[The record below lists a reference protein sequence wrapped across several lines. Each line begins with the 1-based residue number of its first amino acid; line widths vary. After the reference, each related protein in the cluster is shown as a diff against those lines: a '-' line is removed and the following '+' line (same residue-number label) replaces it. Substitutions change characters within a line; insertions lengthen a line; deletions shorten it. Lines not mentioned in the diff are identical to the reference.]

1 MPSEKASVEISA
13 KTVEE
18 AIARGL
24 ADLSLTREQAE
35 ITVLNP
41 GRSGVLGFGAEDALV
56 RIAAR
61 PEIGEMGMK
70 EIEAEVAEPG
80 GDEGDFEESALVAPS
95 FASGTPTSDAAKL
108 AVDVLQGLL
117 DRMSIRARVT
127 VRVGDDLI
135 EEGEEPPLTLDIV
148 GDDLGILIGRQG
160 ETLRDLQYMTRLMLS
175 RHLERWEPV
184 VVDVESYRVRRRRSL
199 HLLAVR
205 MAERVVVSRQRVV
218 LEAMPAHERRIIHM
232 ALRDH
237 PTVTT
242 KSIGEGEHRKVTIIP
257 KPAK

>member
-56 RIAAR
+56 RITPR
-61 PEIGEMGMK
+61 PELQERATGG
-70 EIEAEVAEPG
+70 AEP
-80 GDEGDFEESALVAPS
+80 ESDFEETALATPAAEAP
-95 FASGTPTSDAAKL
+95 ASEAANL
-108 AVDVLQGLL
+108 AADVLQGLL

-175 RHLERWEPV
+175 HRLERWEPI

-199 HLLAVR
+199 HLLAIR

-257 KPAK
+257 KPTK

>member
-56 RIAAR
+56 RIAPR
-61 PEIGEMGMK
+61 PELQERA
-70 EIEAEVAEPG
+70 AEVAEP
-80 GDEGDFEESALVAPS
+80 ESDFEEPGLAAP
-95 FASGTPTSDAAKL
+95 ASDAANL
-108 AVDVLQGLL
+108 AADVLQGLL

-135 EEGEEPPLTLDIV
+135 EEGEEPPLTLDVV

-175 RHLERWEPV
+175 RQLERWEPI

-199 HLLAVR
+199 HLLAIR

>member
-56 RIAAR
+56 RIAPR
-61 PEIGEMGMK
+61 PEPQEK
-70 EIEAEVAEPG
+70 AAEVAEP
-80 GDEGDFEESALVAPS
+80 ESDFEESVRVASAP
-95 FASGTPTSDAAKL
+95 AAPASDAANL
-108 AVDVLQGLL
+108 AADVLQGLL

-175 RHLERWEPV
+175 HRLERWEPIL
-184 VVDVESYRVRRRRSL
+184 VDVESYRVRRRRSL
-199 HLLAVR
+199 HLLAIR

-257 KPAK
+257 KPGK

>member
-56 RIAAR
+56 RIAPR
-61 PEIGEMGMK
+61 PELQEK
-70 EIEAEVAEPG
+70 VVEVAEP
-80 GDEGDFEESALVAPS
+80 ESEFEESAPAALA
-95 FASGTPTSDAAKL
+95 AETPTSEAAQL
-108 AVDVLQGLL
+108 AADVLQGLL
-117 DRMSIRARVT
+117 DRMNIRARVT

-160 ETLRDLQYMTRLMLS
+160 ETLRDLQYMARLMLS
-175 RHLERWEPV
+175 HRLERWEPV

-199 HLLAVR
+199 HLLAIR

>member
-24 ADLSLTREQAE
+24 ADLSLTSEQAE

-56 RIAAR
+56 RITPRFEPQERAAQ
-61 PEIGEMGMK
+61 
-70 EIEAEVAEPG
+70 VAEP
-80 GDEGDFEESALVAPS
+80 EGDFEESAVAAPAAGAP
-95 FASGTPTSDAAKL
+95 ASEASNLAA
-108 AVDVLQGLL
+108 DVLQGLL

-175 RHLERWEPV
+175 HRLERGEPI

-232 ALRDH
+232 ALREH

-257 KPAK
+257 KPTK

>member
-18 AIARGL
+18 AIVRGL

-56 RIAAR
+56 RIAPRSEPQERIAAVEE
-61 PEIGEMGMK
+61 PES
-70 EIEAEVAEPG
+70 
-80 GDEGDFEESALVAPS
+80 DFEAPPVA
-95 FASGTPTSDAAKL
+95 APTSDAAGL
-108 AVDVLQGLL
+108 AADVLQGLL

-175 RHLERWEPV
+175 HQLERWEPI

>member
-56 RIAAR
+56 RIAPR
-61 PEIGEMGMK
+61 PELQERA
-70 EIEAEVAEPG
+70 AEVAEP
-80 GDEGDFEESALVAPS
+80 ERDFEEPALAAP
-95 FASGTPTSDAAKL
+95 ALAAPASDAANL

-175 RHLERWEPV
+175 RQLERWEPI

-242 KSIGEGEHRKVTIIP
+242 
-257 KPAK
+257 

>member
-41 GRSGVLGFGAEDALV
+41 GRTGVLGFGAEDALV
-56 RIAAR
+56 RIAPR
-61 PEIGEMGMK
+61 PELRETA
-70 EIEAEVAEPG
+70 AEVAEP
-80 GDEGDFEESALVAPS
+80 ESDFEEPALAVPAPE
-95 FASGTPTSDAAKL
+95 APASDAANL

-175 RHLERWEPV
+175 RQLERWEPI

>member
-56 RIAAR
+56 RIAPR
-61 PEIGEMGMK
+61 PELQERA
-70 EIEAEVAEPG
+70 AEVAEP
-80 GDEGDFEESALVAPS
+80 ESDFEEPARAAPALEVPA
-95 FASGTPTSDAAKL
+95 SDAANL
-108 AVDVLQGLL
+108 AADVLQRLL

-175 RHLERWEPV
+175 HQLERWEPI

-199 HLLAVR
+199 HLLAIR

-257 KPAK
+257 KPAN

>member
-18 AIARGL
+18 AITRGL

-56 RIAAR
+56 RIAPRSDLQERA
-61 PEIGEMGMK
+61 
-70 EIEAEVAEPG
+70 AEVAEP
-80 GDEGDFEESALVAPS
+80 ESDFEESTLAAPVAGAP
-95 FASGTPTSDAAKL
+95 ASDAANL
-108 AVDVLQGLL
+108 AADVLQGLL

-175 RHLERWEPV
+175 HRLERWEPI

-199 HLLAVR
+199 HLLAIR

-257 KPAK
+257 KPTK

>member
-24 ADLSLTREQAE
+24 ADLGLTREQAD

-56 RIAAR
+56 RIAPR
-61 PEIGEMGMK
+61 PELQEM
-70 EIEAEVAEPG
+70 AAEP
-80 GDEGDFEESALVAPS
+80 ESDFEEPAPPEP
-95 FASGTPTSDAAKL
+95 PTSDAANL

-117 DRMSIRARVT
+117 NRMSIRARVT

-135 EEGEEPPLTLDIV
+135 EEGEEPPLTLDVV

-160 ETLRDLQYMTRLMLS
+160 ETLRDLQYMARLMLS
-175 RHLERWEPV
+175 RQLERWEPI

-199 HLLAVR
+199 HLLAIR

>member
-56 RIAAR
+56 RIAPR
-61 PEIGEMGMK
+61 PELQERV
-70 EIEAEVAEPG
+70 AEVVEP
-80 GDEGDFEESALVAPS
+80 ESDFEEPVLAASAPQA
-95 FASGTPTSDAAKL
+95 PTSDAAKL
-108 AVDVLQGLL
+108 SVDVLQGLL
-117 DRMSIRARVT
+117 DRMGIRARVT

-135 EEGEEPPLTLDIV
+135 EEGEEPPLTLDVV

-175 RHLERWEPV
+175 HQLERWEPI

-199 HLLAVR
+199 HLLAIR

>member
-18 AIARGL
+18 AITRGL

-56 RIAAR
+56 RIAPR
-61 PEIGEMGMK
+61 PALQEKQEKMV
-70 EIEAEVAEPG
+70 AEVAEPESG
-80 GDEGDFEESALVAPS
+80 FEEFALAAP
-95 FASGTPTSDAAKL
+95 ASGAPTSDAANL
-108 AVDVLQGLL
+108 AVDVLKGLL

-135 EEGEEPPLTLDIV
+135 EEGEEPPLTLDVV

-175 RHLERWEPV
+175 RRLERWEPI

-199 HLLAVR
+199 HLLAIR

-257 KPAK
+257 KPTK

>member
-56 RIAAR
+56 RIATR
-61 PEIGEMGMK
+61 PELREMA
-70 EIEAEVAEPG
+70 AEVAEP
-80 GDEGDFEESALVAPS
+80 ESDFEEPALAAP
-95 FASGTPTSDAAKL
+95 APEAPASDAANL

-175 RHLERWEPV
+175 HQLERWEPI

-257 KPAK
+257 KSIK

>member
-56 RIAAR
+56 RIAPR
-61 PEIGEMGMK
+61 PELQERA
-70 EIEAEVAEPG
+70 AEVAEL
-80 GDEGDFEESALVAPS
+80 ESDFEAP
-95 FASGTPTSDAAKL
+95 ARAAPAPEAPTSEAANL
-108 AVDVLQGLL
+108 AADVLQGLL

-175 RHLERWEPV
+175 HQLERWEPI

-199 HLLAVR
+199 HLLAIR

>member
-18 AIARGL
+18 AIVRGL

-56 RIAAR
+56 RITPR
-61 PEIGEMGMK
+61 PELQEK
-70 EIEAEVAEPG
+70 AAEVAEP
-80 GDEGDFEESALVAPS
+80 ERDFEESALAAPTS
-95 FASGTPTSDAAKL
+95 ASGTPTSDAANL
-108 AVDVLQGLL
+108 AVDVLQELL

-175 RHLERWEPV
+175 HQLERWEPI

-199 HLLAVR
+199 HLLAIR

-257 KPAK
+257 KPGK

>member
-35 ITVLNP
+35 ITILNP

-56 RIAAR
+56 RIAPR
-61 PEIGEMGMK
+61 PELRETA
-70 EIEAEVAEPG
+70 AEVAEP
-80 GDEGDFEESALVAPS
+80 ESDFEEPALAAP
-95 FASGTPTSDAAKL
+95 ASDAANL

-160 ETLRDLQYMTRLMLS
+160 ETLRDLQYMARLMLS
-175 RHLERWEPV
+175 RQLERWEPI

>member
-56 RIAAR
+56 RIAPRLELQETAV
-61 PEIGEMGMK
+61 
-70 EIEAEVAEPG
+70 EVAEP
-80 GDEGDFEESALVAPS
+80 ESDFEESVPAALAP
-95 FASGTPTSDAAKL
+95 ASGAPTSEAAQL
-108 AVDVLQGLL
+108 AADVLQGLL
-117 DRMSIRARVT
+117 DRMNIRARVT

-160 ETLRDLQYMTRLMLS
+160 ETLRDLQYMARLMLS
-175 RHLERWEPV
+175 HRLERWEPV

-199 HLLAVR
+199 HLLAIR

>member
-1 MPSEKASVEISA
+1 
-13 KTVEE
+13 
-18 AIARGL
+18 
-24 ADLSLTREQAE
+24 
-35 ITVLNP
+35 
-41 GRSGVLGFGAEDALV
+41 
-56 RIAAR
+56 
-61 PEIGEMGMK
+61 
-70 EIEAEVAEPG
+70 
-80 GDEGDFEESALVAPS
+80 
-95 FASGTPTSDAAKL
+95 
-108 AVDVLQGLL
+108 
-117 DRMSIRARVT
+117 MSIRARVT

-175 RHLERWEPV
+175 HRLERWEPIL
-184 VVDVESYRVRRRRSL
+184 VDVESYRVRRRRSL
-199 HLLAVR
+199 HLLAIR

-257 KPAK
+257 KPGK

>member
-35 ITVLNP
+35 ITILNP

-56 RIAAR
+56 RIAPR
-61 PEIGEMGMK
+61 PELQER
-70 EIEAEVAEPG
+70 ATEVAEP
-80 GDEGDFEESALVAPS
+80 ESDFEEPALAAP
-95 FASGTPTSDAAKL
+95 APGAPASDAANL
-108 AVDVLQGLL
+108 ALDVLQGLL
-117 DRMSIRARVT
+117 DRMNIRARVT

-175 RHLERWEPV
+175 RQLERWEPI

-257 KPAK
+257 KPAQ

>member
-35 ITVLNP
+35 ITILNP

-56 RIAAR
+56 RIAPR
-61 PEIGEMGMK
+61 PELQEKQK
-70 EIEAEVAEPG
+70 EKVPEVAEP
-80 GDEGDFEESALVAPS
+80 ESDFEESALAALAPE
-95 FASGTPTSDAAKL
+95 APTSEAAEL

-117 DRMSIRARVT
+117 DRMNIRARVT

-199 HLLAVR
+199 HLLAIR

>member
-24 ADLSLTREQAE
+24 ADLGLTREQAE

-56 RIAAR
+56 RIAPR
-61 PEIGEMGMK
+61 F
-70 EIEAEVAEPG
+70 EPRERAAAVVEPA
-80 GDEGDFEESALVAPS
+80 DDFAPP
-95 FASGTPTSDAAKL
+95 AAGAPVSDASDL
-108 AVDVLQGLL
+108 AANVLQGLL
-117 DRMSIRARVT
+117 DRMGIRARVT

-175 RHLERWEPV
+175 RQLERWEPI

-242 KSIGEGEHRKVTIIP
+242 KSIGEGEHRKVTIIS

>member
-24 ADLSLTREQAE
+24 ADLGLTREQAE

-56 RIAAR
+56 RIAPR
-61 PEIGEMGMK
+61 SEPRER
-70 EIEAEVAEPG
+70 VAAVVEPA
-80 GDEGDFEESALVAPS
+80 DDFAPP
-95 FASGTPTSDAAKL
+95 AAGAPASDASDL
-108 AVDVLQGLL
+108 AANVLQGLL
-117 DRMSIRARVT
+117 DRMDIRARVT

-175 RHLERWEPV
+175 RQLERWEPI

-242 KSIGEGEHRKVTIIP
+242 KSIGEGEHRKVTIIS

>member
-56 RIAAR
+56 RIAPR
-61 PEIGEMGMK
+61 SEPQEMVT
-70 EIEAEVAEPG
+70 EVAKPES
-80 GDEGDFEESALVAPS
+80 DFEEYALAAPTAGAP
-95 FASGTPTSDAAKL
+95 ASEAANL
-108 AVDVLQGLL
+108 AADVLQGLL
-117 DRMSIRARVT
+117 NRMSIRARVT
-127 VRVGDDLI
+127 VRVGEDLI
-135 EEGEEPPLTLDIV
+135 EEGEVPPLTLDVV

-175 RHLERWEPV
+175 RQLERWEPI

-232 ALRDH
+232 ALREH

-257 KPAK
+257 KPTK

>member
-35 ITVLNP
+35 ITILNP

-61 PEIGEMGMK
+61 PELREMA
-70 EIEAEVAEPG
+70 AEVAEP
-80 GDEGDFEESALVAPS
+80 ESDFEEPALAAP
-95 FASGTPTSDAAKL
+95 APEAPASDAANL

-175 RHLERWEPV
+175 HQLERWEPI

>member
-18 AIARGL
+18 AVARGL
-24 ADLSLTREQAE
+24 ADLGLTREQAE
-35 ITVLNP
+35 VTVLNP
-41 GRSGVLGFGAEDALV
+41 GRSGVLGFGAEDAVV
-56 RIAAR
+56 RVAAR
-61 PEIGEMGMK
+61 PGPQAM
-70 EIEAEVAEPG
+70 VAEAAEP
-80 GDEGDFEESALVAPS
+80 ESDFEEPAPPEP
-95 FASGTPTSDAAKL
+95 PTSDAANL

-135 EEGEEPPLTLDIV
+135 EEGEEPPLTLDVV

-160 ETLRDLQYMTRLMLS
+160 ETLRDLQYMARLMLS
-175 RHLERWEPV
+175 RQLERWEPI

>member
-56 RIAAR
+56 RIASR
-61 PEIGEMGMK
+61 SEPQEMA
-70 EIEAEVAEPG
+70 AEGAEP
-80 GDEGDFEESALVAPS
+80 ESDFEASALAAPVAGAP
-95 FASGTPTSDAAKL
+95 ASDTANL

-135 EEGEEPPLTLDIV
+135 EEGEVAPLTLDVV

-160 ETLRDLQYMTRLMLS
+160 ETLRDLQYMTRLRLS
-175 RHLERWEPV
+175 RQLERWEPI

-232 ALRDH
+232 ALREH

-257 KPAK
+257 KPTK

>member
-56 RIAAR
+56 RIASR
-61 PEIGEMGMK
+61 SEPQEKEKEVEI
-70 EIEAEVAEPG
+70 AEP
-80 GDEGDFEESALVAPS
+80 ESDFEEPVRVAS
-95 FASGTPTSDAAKL
+95 TPAAPASDAVNL
-108 AVDVLQGLL
+108 AADVLQGLL

-175 RHLERWEPV
+175 RRLERWEPIL
-184 VVDVESYRVRRRRSL
+184 VDVESYRVRRRRSL
-199 HLLAVR
+199 HLLAIR

>member
-56 RIAAR
+56 RIAPR
-61 PEIGEMGMK
+61 PELQER
-70 EIEAEVAEPG
+70 ATEVAEP
-80 GDEGDFEESALVAPS
+80 ERDFEETALAAPT
-95 FASGTPTSDAAKL
+95 AGAPASDAANF
-108 AVDVLQGLL
+108 AADVLQGLL
-117 DRMSIRARVT
+117 DRMSIHARVT

-175 RHLERWEPV
+175 HRLERWEPI

-199 HLLAVR
+199 HLLAIR

-257 KPAK
+257 KPTK

>member
-18 AIARGL
+18 ALARGL
-24 ADLSLTREQAE
+24 ADLGLTREQVE

-56 RIAAR
+56 RIAPR
-61 PEIGEMGMK
+61 PKLQEK
-70 EIEAEVAEPG
+70 AAEVAEP
-80 GDEGDFEESALVAPS
+80 ESDFEGPALAAP
-95 FASGTPTSDAAKL
+95 APEAPASDAANL

-148 GDDLGILIGRQG
+148 GEDLGILIGRQG

-175 RHLERWEPV
+175 RQLERWEPI

-199 HLLAVR
+199 HLLAIR

>member
-56 RIAAR
+56 RIAPRSEPQEEA
-61 PEIGEMGMK
+61 
-70 EIEAEVAEPG
+70 AEVAEP
-80 GDEGDFEESALVAPS
+80 ESDFEESVREASIPAAP
-95 FASGTPTSDAAKL
+95 ASDAANL
-108 AVDVLQGLL
+108 ASDVLQGLL

-175 RHLERWEPV
+175 HRLERWEPI

>member
-56 RIAAR
+56 RIAPR
-61 PEIGEMGMK
+61 SEPQEMA
-70 EIEAEVAEPG
+70 AEGAEP
-80 GDEGDFEESALVAPS
+80 ESDFEASALAAPVAGAP
-95 FASGTPTSDAAKL
+95 ASDTANL

-135 EEGEEPPLTLDIV
+135 EEGEVAPLTLDVV

-175 RHLERWEPV
+175 RQLERWEPI

-232 ALRDH
+232 ALREH

-257 KPAK
+257 KPTK

>member
-41 GRSGVLGFGAEDALV
+41 GRSGVLGFGAEDAVV
-56 RIAAR
+56 RVAVRPGPQEMAA
-61 PEIGEMGMK
+61 
-70 EIEAEVAEPG
+70 EAAEP
-80 GDEGDFEESALVAPS
+80 ESDFEEPAPE
-95 FASGTPTSDAAKL
+95 PPVSDAANL
-108 AVDVLQGLL
+108 AVDVLQELL

-135 EEGEEPPLTLDIV
+135 EEGEEPPLTLDVV

-175 RHLERWEPV
+175 RQLERWEPI

-218 LEAMPAHERRIIHM
+218 LEAMPAHERRVIHM